1 MRSIATTCLKAVVFF
16 LWLCLGAA
24 IVRGGDARPAGPARP
39 RPGRVVSSALS
50 YAVWALLG
58 LAVLG
63 LWARSRVAGSRLA
76 RPAVVLER
84 LATGPFLR
92 VVLVL
97 AWMWA
102 GWHLFA
108 R

>member
-1 MRSIATTCLKAVVFF
+1 M
-16 LWLCLGAA
+16 
-24 IVRGGDARPAGPARP
+24 
-39 RPGRVVSSALS
+39 SSALS
-50 YAVWALLG
+50 YAVWAVLG
-58 LAVLG
+58 LATVALVV
-63 LWARSRVAGSRLA
+63 RSRLPGSSPA

-92 VVLVL
+92 VALVL
-97 AWMWA
+97 GWMWA

>member
-1 MRSIATTCLKAVVFF
+1 VT
-16 LWLCLGAA
+16 
-24 IVRGGDARPAGPARP
+24 
-39 RPGRVVSSALS
+39 SALS

-58 LAVLG
+58 LATLAVWAWSHAEGAAPARPGVVLG
-63 LWARSRVAGSRLA
+63 
-76 RPAVVLER
+76 R

-92 VVLVL
+92 VALVL

>member
-1 MRSIATTCLKAVVFF
+1 MTS
-16 LWLCLGAA
+16 A
-24 IVRGGDARPAGPARP
+24 I
-39 RPGRVVSSALS
+39 S

-63 LWARSRVAGSRLA
+63 LWVRSRAPGRSPA
-76 RPAVVLER
+76 RPALVLER
-84 LATGPFLR
+84 LATGPILR

-97 AWMWA
+97 GWMWA

>member
-1 MRSIATTCLKAVVFF
+1 VSSGLAYAAWAVLGLAALA
-16 LWLCLGAA
+16 LW
-24 IVRGGDARPAGPARP
+24 ARARAPGSGPARP
-39 RPGRVVSSALS
+39 S
-50 YAVWALLG
+50 
-58 LAVLG
+58 
-63 LWARSRVAGSRLA
+63 
-76 RPAVVLER
+76 VVLER

-97 AWMWA
+97 AWMWL

>member
-1 MRSIATTCLKAVVFF
+1 M
-16 LWLCLGAA
+16 
-24 IVRGGDARPAGPARP
+24 
-39 RPGRVVSSALS
+39 SSALS
-50 YAVWALLG
+50 YAVWGILG
-58 LAVLG
+58 LAAVALVV
-63 LWARSRVAGSRLA
+63 RSRAPGSTPA
-76 RPAVVLER
+76 RPGVVLQR

-92 VVLVL
+92 VALVL

>member
-1 MRSIATTCLKAVVFF
+1 MT
-16 LWLCLGAA
+16 
-24 IVRGGDARPAGPARP
+24 
-39 RPGRVVSSALS
+39 SALS
-50 YAVWALLG
+50 YAVWAVLG
-58 LAVLG
+58 LASLA
-63 LWARSRVAGSRLA
+63 LWARSHVAGSQLA

-84 LATGPFLR
+84 LARGPVLR